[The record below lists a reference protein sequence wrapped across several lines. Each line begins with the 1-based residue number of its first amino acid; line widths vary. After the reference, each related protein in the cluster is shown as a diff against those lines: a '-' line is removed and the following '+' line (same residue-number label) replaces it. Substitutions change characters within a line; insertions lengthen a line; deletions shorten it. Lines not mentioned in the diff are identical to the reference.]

1 MKIKDENV
9 EIINMRYDEEKEE
22 YAIVFQILNLD
33 KEERRKIIQQHREG
47 SLNSQG
53 ANITEIV
60 ELNQLLFIE
69 EIYDKKYMKGYK
81 SLIPFAEKI
90 ELPERLDPEKLEIE
104 DDLCSIE
111 QDMGYRIKL
120 VKMVNEV

>member
-9 EIINMRYDEEKEE
+9 EIINMRYDDNKDE
-22 YAIVFQILNLD
+22 YVIVFQILNLTP
-33 KEERRKIIQQHREG
+33 EERQTIIQQHRSG
-47 SLNSQG
+47 ILNSQG
-53 ANITEIV
+53 ANITDIV

-81 SLIPFAEKI
+81 SLIPFAEKTEI
-90 ELPERLDPEKLEIE
+90 PERLDPEKLEIE

-111 QDMGYRIKL
+111 QDMSYRIKL
-120 VKMVNEV
+120 LHMVP